1 MLRGGLSLSLSFSL
15 SVSFYVLE
23 GPAKTLAETL
33 VMLPGLA
40 HSHSAG
46 EGRLRKL
53 IVRFL
58 SAYAEGETERP
69 PPNHPYLN
77 DWRGTEREKS
87 PPNLAYLN
95 DRRRERPYLNY
106 RRRQRETTTQPPSHL
121 HLNDTRRE
129 GERPPP
135 SHLYLNDRRRQGE
148 RSPPSRWVV
157 VSLCLLLSLR

>member
-1 MLRGGLSLSLSFSL
+1 MLRGGLSLSLSFSI
-15 SVSFYVLE
+15 SASFYVLE

-77 DWRGTEREKS
+77 DWRGTEIEIT
-87 PPNLAYLN
+87 A
-95 DRRRERPYLNY
+95 
-106 RRRQRETTTQPPSHL
+106 QPRLP
-121 HLNDTRRE
+121 
-129 GERPPP
+129 
-135 SHLYLNDRRRQGE
+135 
-148 RSPPSRWVV
+148 
-157 VSLCLLLSLR
+157 